1 MRLQRLLGDMFERFV
16 DPCVH
21 LLRKRLTELSP
32 TSDTNLVVS
41 LMNIV
46 ECMTDDFNNDE
57 VHLHTYFAPL

>member
-1 MRLQRLLGDMFERFV
+1 MFERFV

-21 LLRKRLTELSP
+21 LLRKRLSKLSP

-46 ECMTDDFNNDE
+46 ECMTDDFRNNE
-57 VHLHTYFAPL
+57 VNNYTQRGSFCVLQ